1 VPTYELNKSGG
12 VVLKLHRFESPSHTY
27 GANYAPKL
35 SVLSL
40 IRFIMGRLAIY
51 FLTFLHLLMT

>member
-1 VPTYELNKSGG
+1 